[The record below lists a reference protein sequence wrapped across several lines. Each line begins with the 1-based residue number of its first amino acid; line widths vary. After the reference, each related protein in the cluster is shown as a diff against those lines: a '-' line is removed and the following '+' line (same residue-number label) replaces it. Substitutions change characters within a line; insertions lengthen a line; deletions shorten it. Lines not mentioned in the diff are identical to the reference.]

1 MEYKNK
7 VIYPIDWYPNREEI
21 LKIQPI
27 DLYKWFAYRSYG
39 TETPG
44 PEDKPIHRPEV
55 LKTSQS
61 IYELT
66 PSGLLEL
73 YEQAFTCG

>member
-44 PEDKPIHRPEV
+44 PEDKPIHRPEDKPIHLRV
-55 LKTSQS
+55 NAKWSFGTV
-61 IYELT
+61 
-66 PSGLLEL
+66 
-73 YEQAFTCG
+73 